1 MRLGQIN
8 KLASLNYALL
18 LPNKG
23 AKLRL
28 RGIKT
33 KENSNYSPEP

>member
-1 MRLGQIN
+1 MVPFTTEGLNRLVF
-8 KLASLNYALL
+8 NYALL

-28 RGIKT
+28 RGIKH
-33 KENSNYSPEP
+33 YSPEP